1 MDIYQQIKDSTD
13 LDFLKEL
20 KSLVNIDI
28 NNIGSDS
35 DIIKKM
41 KANMRNT
48 LVKDMEKKQ
57 LSGLMDIKKKIEK
70 RILKL
75 QNNGKK

>member
-13 LDFLKEL
+13 LEFLKEL
-20 KSLVNIDI
+20 KSLVDIDI

-48 LVKDMEKKQ
+48 SVEDMEKKRAD
-57 LSGLMDIKKKIEK
+57 MMF
-70 RILKL
+70 
-75 QNNGKK
+75 

>member
-20 KSLVNIDI
+20 NSLVDIDI

-48 LVKDMEKKQ
+48 SVENMEKKQ
-57 LSGLMDIKKKIEK
+57 LSGLMYIKKKIEK